1 MQLSAIEAFVAVCEH
16 GSVRAA
22 ASALHLTQPAVSKRL
37 ATLEDQLG
45 HALFD
50 RVGRGIAPT
59 EAGRA
64 FLPHARRML
73 AEFEDG
79 HRALDSL
86 SERVAGRL
94 GLALSHHVGLHRM
107 PPVLRRYVRRYPD
120 VALDVAFL
128 GSEAACQAVAR
139 GHLELAVITLPQ
151 PPRADLVQHE
161 VWPDPMR
168 VFVAPDHP
176 LAAEPA
182 PEPRHLGVYPAL
194 LPETDTTT
202 YALVADALAAHGV
215 TFRMQLASNYLETLK
230 MLAAV
235 GLGWSALPASMQ
247 DRELQALDIP
257 GLSLQRSL
265 GAVYHPRRRLS
276 NAARAMLAELGVP
289 EEENREIR

>member
-1 MQLSAIEAFVAVCEH
+1 MQLSAIEAFVAVCEQ
-16 GSVRAA
+16 GSVRGAA
-22 ASALHLTQPAVSKRL
+22 AVLHLTQPAVSKRI
-37 ATLEDQLG
+37 ATLEEQLG

-64 FLPHARRML
+64 FLPHARRLL
-73 AEFEDG
+73 AELEDG

-107 PPVLRRYVRRYPD
+107 PPVLRRYVRTYPE
-120 VALDVAFL
+120 VAMNVAFL
-128 GSEAACQAVAR
+128 GSEAACEAIVR

-151 PPRADLVQHE
+151 PPRPDLVQHE

-176 LAAEPA
+176 LAREPA
-182 PEPRHLGVYPAL
+182 PAPQHLGTYPAL

-202 YALVADALAAHGV
+202 YRLVADALAAHGV
-215 TFRMQLASNYLETLK
+215 SFRMQLASNYLETLK
-230 MLAAV
+230 MLTAV
-235 GLGWSALPASMQ
+235 GLGWSALPASMH
-247 DRELQALDIP
+247 DDDLQALDID
-257 GLSLQRSL
+257 GLDLRRSL
-265 GAVYHPRRRLS
+265 GAVYHPGRRLS
-276 NAARAMLAELGVP
+276 NPARAMLEELGLSP
-289 EEENREIR
+289 GG